1 MNRNKKYDL
10 RRKQKMY
17 KNKKVLYINNNKE
30 TQIDYMLS
38 ILLRSNG
45 MYNWFYER
53 FVNIGIVTPGEFL
66 IEFTAL

>member
-38 ILLRSNG
+38 ILC
-45 MYNWFYER
+45 MYRLFR
-53 FVNIGIVTPGEFL
+53 IL
-66 IEFTAL
+66 